1 MVRLLP
7 ELEMDWNHKK
17 RKNTYKIFERTDLP
31 NKTQVWTKKSCYC
44 SKLNLHTTGLKWV
57 EKAAQQPT
65 SSFSTLLILDG
76 AKETNI
82 SDCKESTCN
91 TEDLGSIPGLGR
103 SPGGGQAN
111 PLQYSCLENP
121 HGQRSLAGC
130 NPCGCKESNM
140 TEWLSTV
147 QHKKTKQYPGTETR
161 VLRRVDK
168 RAKLGQLYRTF
179 FHFQSK
185 ESSHFLFSGTLE
197 IQVPVTTLWY
207 SFFLFPLKNGNC
219 LSCPSVSR
227 FSHPV
232 MSYSL
237 WPHGLQQ
244 ARSCHWI
251 TTFQYPLYYNGKL
264 ACLWVHQSLDLETL
278 FSNWCRKQC
287 TT

>member
-17 RKNTYKIFERTDLP
+17 RKNTNKIFERTDLP

-103 SPGGGQAN
+103 SPGGGHAN

-147 QHKKTKQYPGTETR
+147 QHKETKQYPGTETR
-161 VLRRVDK
+161 VLRRMDK

-179 FHFQSK
+179 CTFRVRNPHIFCSVGHWK
-185 ESSHFLFSGTLE
+185 YRCLWLLCGTHSSSSHLKMVIVCLVLQSVSSVTQSCPTLCDPMDCSRPGLVLELPLFSIHYTIMGKQLVFE
-197 IQVPVTTLWY
+197 FI
-207 SFFLFPLKNGNC
+207 
-219 LSCPSVSR
+219 
-227 FSHPV
+227 
-232 MSYSL
+232 SL
-237 WPHGLQQ
+237 
-244 ARSCHWI
+244 
-251 TTFQYPLYYNGKL
+251 
-264 ACLWVHQSLDLETL
+264 
-278 FSNWCRKQC
+278 
-287 TT
+287 